1 LSRTRVRIEHSLSGA
16 KRVRVLKDILRNFK
30 PDFSD
35 MVMELGCSLHNLRVR
50 ERKRRLRKL

>member
-1 LSRTRVRIEHSLSGA
+1 MRIEHSLSGA
-16 KRVRVLKDILRNFK
+16 KRVRVLRDILRNFK

-35 MVMELGCSLHNLRVR
+35 MVMELGCGLHNLRVR